1 MNSWRILNLIES
13 DNKNLCICA
22 CNSWKGPEETH
33 PLDFTDKE
41 TGPESLS
48 NSSKNENKLEA
59 EAGIEPFNL
68 LYDFVLMF
76 YYYTLSPV

>member
-1 MNSWRILNLIES
+1 MTTKIYVSVPVIAERAQRKRTLLILQIR
-13 DNKNLCICA
+13 KQA
-22 CNSWKGPEETH
+22 
-33 PLDFTDKE
+33 
-41 TGPESLS
+41 PESLS

-68 LYDFVLMF
+68 LYYFALMF